1 MRGLV
6 SSPAHNHEEGQKMKI
21 IDFERK
27 GNVVRFYLG
36 KDNATDYG
44 GDGWEKYP
52 YDRAERVDEKHI
64 TGSADIAFPFDAMV
78 LEPDCG
84 EERCSYSKM
93 DMKKG
98 IVPCVIVVPPNVAD
112 GSQRTEFSYW
122 ANGKGVLKFY
132 FGDKMNHTIGLAI
145 SDFTAANSQGACDVT
160 VHQAGDSVHGRGQT
174 AVPIWEKENLTLSEA
189 ALYFGIGQN
198 RLHALTQIRNCN
210 FVLFVG
216 NRRMIKRKAF
226 EKYLEGKYAL

>member
-1 MRGLV
+1 
-6 SSPAHNHEEGQKMKI
+6 MKI
-21 IDFERK
+21 SDFERK

-36 KDNATDYG
+36 KDNVTDYDG
-44 GDGWEKYP
+44 EGWEKYP

-64 TGSADIAFPFDAMV
+64 IGSADIAFPFDAMV

-84 EERCSYSKM
+84 EERCSYSKV
-93 DMKKG
+93 DMKTG
-98 IVPCVIVVPPNVAD
+98 LVPCIIVVPPNIVN
-112 GSQRTEFSYW
+112 GSQHTQFSYW
-122 ANGKGVLKFY
+122 ANGRGTMKFY
-132 FGDKMNHTIGLAI
+132 FGDKMNHTIGL
-145 SDFTAANSQGACDVT
+145 SLYDFTVSANNQDTVYQSVCGLQGN
-160 VHQAGDSVHGRGQT
+160 GPGP
-174 AVPIWEKENLTLSEA
+174 VPIWEKENLTLSEA
-189 ALYFGIGQN
+189 AAYFGIGQN

>member
-1 MRGLV
+1 
-6 SSPAHNHEEGQKMKI
+6 MKI

-44 GDGWEKYP
+44 GEGWEKYP

-84 EERCSYSKM
+84 EECCSYSKE
-93 DMKKG
+93 DMKAG
-98 IVPCVIVVPPNVAD
+98 IIPCIIVIPPNVANS
-112 GSQRTEFSYW
+112 SQRTQFSYW
-122 ANGKGVLKFY
+122 ANGRGTLKFY
-132 FGDKMNHTIGLAI
+132 FGDKMNHTIGL
-145 SDFTAANSQGACDVT
+145 SLYDFTVSANNQDACNVVT
-160 VHQAGDSVHGRGQT
+160 HQNGHGSHCVGSGG
-174 AVPIWEKENLTLSEA
+174 VPLWEKENLTIAEA
-189 ALYFGIGQN
+189 AEYFGIGQN
-198 RLHALTQIRNCN
+198 KLRSLTEIRNCN

-216 NRRMIKRKAF
+216 NRRMIKRKVF
-226 EKYLEGKYAL
+226 EMYLEGKFSL

>member
-1 MRGLV
+1 
-6 SSPAHNHEEGQKMKI
+6 MKI

-36 KDNATDYG
+36 KDNVTDYDG
-44 GDGWEKYP
+44 EGWEKYP

-64 TGSADIAFPFDAMV
+64 IGSADIAFPFDAMV

-84 EERCSYSKM
+84 EERCSYSKV
-93 DMKKG
+93 DMKTG
-98 IVPCVIVVPPNVAD
+98 LVPCIIVVPPNIVN
-112 GSQRTEFSYW
+112 GSQHTQFSYW
-122 ANGKGVLKFY
+122 ANGRGTMKFY
-132 FGDKMNHTIGLAI
+132 FGDKMNHTIGL
-145 SDFTAANSQGACDVT
+145 SLYDFTVSANNQDAVYQSVCGLQGN
-160 VHQAGDSVHGRGQT
+160 GPGP
-174 AVPIWEKENLTLSEA
+174 VPIWEKENLTLSEA
-189 ALYFGIGQN
+189 AAYFGIGQN

>member
-1 MRGLV
+1 
-6 SSPAHNHEEGQKMKI
+6 MKI

-44 GDGWEKYP
+44 GEGWDKYP

-84 EERCSYSKM
+84 EECCSYSKV
-93 DMKKG
+93 DMKAG
-98 IVPCVIVVPPNVAD
+98 IVPCIIVVPPNVAN
-112 GSQRTEFSYW
+112 GSQRTQFSYW
-122 ANGKGVLKFY
+122 ANGRGTLKFY
-132 FGDKMNHTIGLAI
+132 FGDKMNHTIGL
-145 SDFTAANSQGACDVT
+145 SLYDFTASASSQDACNVVMHPGEHGSQGSPQRC
-160 VHQAGDSVHGRGQT
+160 
-174 AVPIWEKENLTLSEA
+174 VPIWEKENLTLSEA
-189 ALYFGIGQN
+189 AAYFGIGQN
-198 RLHALTQIRNCN
+198 RLHALTQIRHCN

-226 EKYLEGKYAL
+226 EKYLEGKYSL

>member
-1 MRGLV
+1 
-6 SSPAHNHEEGQKMKI
+6 MKI

-36 KDNATDYG
+36 KDKVTDYDG
-44 GDGWEKYP
+44 EGWEKYP

-64 TGSADIAFPFDAMV
+64 IGSADIAFPFDAMV

-84 EERCSYSKM
+84 EERCSYSKV
-93 DMKKG
+93 DMKTG
-98 IVPCVIVVPPNVAD
+98 LVPCIIVVPPNIVN
-112 GSQRTEFSYW
+112 GSQHTQFSYW
-122 ANGKGVLKFY
+122 ANGRGTMKFY
-132 FGDKMNHTIGLAI
+132 FGDKMNHTIGL
-145 SDFTAANSQGACDVT
+145 SLYDFTVSANNQDTVYQSVCGLQGN
-160 VHQAGDSVHGRGQT
+160 GPGP
-174 AVPIWEKENLTLSEA
+174 VPIWEKENLTLSEA
-189 ALYFGIGQN
+189 AAYFGIGQN